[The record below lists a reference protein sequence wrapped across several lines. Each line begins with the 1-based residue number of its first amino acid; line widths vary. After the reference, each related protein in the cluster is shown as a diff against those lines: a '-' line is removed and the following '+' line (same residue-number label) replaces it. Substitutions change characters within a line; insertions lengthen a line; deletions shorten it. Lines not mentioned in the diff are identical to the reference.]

1 MRRRRSWRPSGYACS
16 RTRPCGSVSS
26 PTCPPSCLRPGP
38 ARPASA
44 SPPLQGDGQ
53 AHRCQRTVAGGRRG
67 DGPRRRYGL
76 PSGLLR
82 RLGRPSAE
90 RHCRT
95 REVMPLP
102 MITTRQRLLCVAH
115 NDSDVASPR
124 PTPASRVGRRTHRHS
139 WWHIRSGA
147 CTKSLPRPGGP
158 RHGSRPARACSPYRS
173 SSDRP
178 PARAWLPRA
187 QSGGPFT
194 A

>member
-1 MRRRRSWRPSGYACS
+1 VTWRPAPHGQPACLMRRRRSWRPSGYACS
-16 RTRPCGSVSS
+16 TTRPCGSVSS

-38 ARPASA
+38 PRSTSA
-44 SPPLQGDGQ
+44 SPPPRGDGQ

-95 REVMPLP
+95 REVMPPP
-102 MITTRQRLLCVAH
+102 MITTRQRLQCVAH

-124 PTPASRVGRRTHRHS
+124 PTPASRVGRRTQPPLVVAYSKWSVHQV
-139 WWHIRSGA
+139 A
-147 CTKSLPRPGGP
+147 ATPG
-158 RHGSRPARACSPYRS
+158 RAAARLPARLGVFPI
-173 SSDRP
+173 P
-178 PARAWLPRA
+178 K
-187 QSGGPFT
+187 QQ
-194 A
+194 